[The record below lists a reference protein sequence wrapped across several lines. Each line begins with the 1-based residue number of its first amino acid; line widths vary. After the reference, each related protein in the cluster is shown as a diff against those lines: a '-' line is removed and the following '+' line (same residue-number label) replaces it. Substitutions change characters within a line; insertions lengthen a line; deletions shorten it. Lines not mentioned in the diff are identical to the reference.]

1 MLAVNETTQIR
12 KRQLASV
19 LKLIDRLLAFKDS
32 WHGIDV
38 AEGRLLS
45 ELCALTGQRLP
56 KDATSSASVM
66 LGFLV
71 LLRFLLERNSRLSLQ
86 QADVH

>member
-1 MLAVNETTQIR
+1 MLAVNETTQTR

-19 LKLIDRLLAFKDS
+19 VKLIDRLIDFKDS
-32 WHGIDV
+32 WHGINSTE
-38 AEGRLLS
+38 ARLLN
-45 ELCALTGQRLP
+45 ELCAVTGQRLP
-56 KDATSSASVM
+56 KDATNSASVM

-71 LLRFLLERNSRLSLQ
+71 LLRFLLERNNRLSRQ